1 MNKNYIKHSM
11 ILYCCITVMS
21 NNILPFPE
29 SEDFLETFN
38 QECADQDDTN
48 HKPFSFQ
55 DIKNFA
61 ANFYPKDT
69 KDENSQIIALI
80 EKQNKLLEEQKN
92 YPESIDELKK
102 THEEFMKDQTFSSL
116 ISKYAMILCVGTLC
130 QMIIKNFIGTP
141 SK

>member
-1 MNKNYIKHSM
+1 
-11 ILYCCITVMS
+11 MS

-29 SEDFLETFN
+29 SEDLLETFN

-48 HKPFSFQ
+48 DKPFSFQ
-55 DIKNFA
+55 DVKKFA
-61 ANFYPKDT
+61 TNFYPKDK

-80 EKQNKLLEEQKN
+80 EKQNKLLEEQKKLLQ
-92 YPESIDELKK
+92 ESIDESKK
-102 THEEFMKDQTFSSL
+102 MHEEFMKDQTFSSL

-130 QMIIKNFIGTP
+130 QMIIKNFIGTS